1 MNRGTLVVVLQLV
14 GVGWYVAV
22 CIILGLLGGLWL
34 DSKLDTLPIFTLVG
48 VLLGTVLTFYG
59 VYRMVLPLLNGNRQP
74 EDKDEGQ

>member
-1 MNRGTLVVVLQLV
+1 MNRGTLVIVLQLV

-59 VYRMVLPLLNGNRQP
+59 VYRMVLPLLNGNRRP
-74 EDKDEGQ
+74 ENKDEGQ